1 MTSTG
6 SAIAEAVS
14 DVGEWL
20 WGLIQ
25 GNFNEQQTTSQ
36 LIVDAIIGMIPVVGD
51 VTAVR
56 DLTASIMKMVE
67 DPKERESVMAW
78 CGLVI
83 GIFALIPVA
92 GGVIK
97 GVGKL
102 LLRVGKNTGDYQKI
116 FDAIID
122 LINRF
127 GHGDAVAWFK
137 KLDLNSYTGQIRGK
151 FNEMLDRVDGV
162 IVGVKKKFSLLLPD
176 TMLAR
181 MDAVRR
187 GLADLRARADKMI
200 PAAIKELHARLVTLQ
215 GHIRSGEWQAIPSS
229 LKSTTRE
236 REARLVET
244 IKPGTRAFTKANMPF
259 PPTKK
264 GMYRH
269 AKGWPDLRALP
280 FDAIGS
286 FSGPIKPVFLKPGT
300 KIRRIIPP
308 GDKAKNAGAYW
319 MYGKDFPKDG
329 PAWRKD
335 FAVLERWSGNGAY
348 VEYTVP
354 PPGMRVWEGK
364 VASQIDTD
372 VKSKTYGQYLPG
384 GAGQL
389 YIDFNHKGHEL
400 MKLAVVKKTQHPT
413 NWTGLRNINVPE
425 RESTTLA
432 LGAAEVAGKAG
443 QAHTIYAST
452 QPKPDDKKKK
462 K

>member
-1 MTSTG
+1 MSTG

-14 DVGEWL
+14 DVGDWI

-56 DLTASIMKMVE
+56 DLTATIIKMVE
-67 DPKERESVMAW
+67 QPEERDKVMSW
-78 CGLVI
+78 VGLVI

-102 LLRVGKNTGDYQKI
+102 LMKVGKESAEHPKI
-116 FDAIID
+116 FQAIIE

-162 IVGVKKKFSLLLPD
+162 IVGVKKKFSLILPD
-176 TMLAR
+176 SMVAR
-181 MDAVRR
+181 MNAVRR
-187 GLADLRARADKMI
+187 GIADLRARADKMI

-215 GHIRSGEWQAIPSS
+215 SHIHSGEWQAIPSS
-229 LKSTTRE
+229 LKSSTRE
-236 REARLVET
+236 AEARLVET
-244 IKPGTRAFTKANMPF
+244 IKPGSRAFTKATMPF

-264 GMYRH
+264 GMYQH

-286 FSGPIKPVFLKPGT
+286 FSGKIKPVFLKPGT

-319 MYGKDFPKDG
+319 MHAKDFPKNG

-348 VEYTVP
+348 VEYVVP
-354 PPGMRVWEGK
+354 PPGMRVWQGK
-364 VASQIDTD
+364 TASQIDTD
-372 VKSKTYGQYLPG
+372 VKSKTYGQFLPG
-384 GAGQL
+384 GAEQL

-400 MKLAVVKKTQHPT
+400 MKKAVVKKDQVLTE
-413 NWTGLRNINVPE
+413 WTGMRNINIPE

-432 LGAAEVAGKAG
+432 LGTAEVAGKAG
-443 QAHTIYAST
+443 QAHTIYTST

-462 K
+462 Q